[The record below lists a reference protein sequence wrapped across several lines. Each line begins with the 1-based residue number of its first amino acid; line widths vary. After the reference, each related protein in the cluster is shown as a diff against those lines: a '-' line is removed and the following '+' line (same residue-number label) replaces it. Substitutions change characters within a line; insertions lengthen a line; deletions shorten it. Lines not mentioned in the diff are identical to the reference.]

1 MDVLPWRSSQCWK
14 KLLETWASCWKVL
27 SLRPH
32 RGSGVWLGPRGL
44 SALWQY
50 NRKDAGRGGGSPPL
64 PIQFQHFQVVGLWG
78 VLSPFWPPFSSSLR
92 IMTANSPGAS
102 AARYREEL
110 SNQAP
115 CECLWNPNGRCYPHR
130 LPPLKDSNTLGVV
143 QFPNMKIPI
152 LNW

>member
-1 MDVLPWRSSQCWK
+1 MFCPGGAASVGR
-14 KLLETWASCWKVL
+14 SCWKLGPAVGRYWASGHIVAPGSDWDPGVSVL
-27 SLRPH
+27 SDNTT
-32 RGSGVWLGPRGL
+32 GKTQVE
-44 SALWQY
+44 
-50 NRKDAGRGGGSPPL
+50 GGGSPPL